1 MNALRNWFTP
11 AMREKLYTA
20 IAALAPILVTA
31 GAILPGQVEP
41 IMAIVA
47 ASLQGFGG
55 LLALINLKPTEAA
68 RWFGTVGRGI
78 IYTGATGVAA
88 AIVALGL
95 VTDDWATGALTY
107 VSFGLTALAA
117 ILAVV
122 TPKEVS
128 VDISEIPLKV
138 EAAVV
143 DNAIVT
149 PVVESSV
156 VEETPDGDVIPTISE
171 AAVEATAKA
180 NATITG
186 VIPAKTEDL

>member
-1 MNALRNWFTP
+1 MNVLRNWFTP

-47 ASLQGFGG
+47 AALQGFGG

-88 AIVALGL
+88 AVVALGA

-149 PVVESSV
+149 PVVESHT
-156 VEETPDGDVIPTISE
+156 ETADEVVIPVISD
-171 AAVEATAKA
+171 AAIEATAKA
-180 NATITG
+180 NATTITG